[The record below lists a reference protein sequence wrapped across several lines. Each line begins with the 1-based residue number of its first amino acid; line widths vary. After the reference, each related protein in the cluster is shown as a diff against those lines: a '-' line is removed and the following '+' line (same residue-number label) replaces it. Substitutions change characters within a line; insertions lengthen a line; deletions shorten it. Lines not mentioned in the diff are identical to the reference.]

1 MLDRSAIEGIIPH
14 RDPFLLVDRIL
25 ELEPGAKATGELDVT
40 TQMFWTPGHFPQYP
54 VMPGVLIVE
63 AMAQVGA
70 VALLSLPENAGRIAF
85 FAGIDKVRFKRQVV
99 PGDTLSMHVELT
111 KVRGRIGFGEASAY
125 VGDQVA
131 CIGSLMFAIQ

>member
-14 RDPFLLVDRIL
+14 RDPFLLVDRVL
-25 ELEPGAKATGELDVT
+25 DLEPGVKATGELDVT
-40 TQMFWTPGHFPQYP
+40 MQMFWTQGHFPRHP

-70 VALLSLPENAGRIAF
+70 VALLSLPQNAGKIAF

-99 PGDTLSMHVELT
+99 PGDTLTMHVELT
-111 KVRGRIGFGEASAY
+111 KVRGRVGFGEASAY

-131 CIGSLMFAIQ
+131 CVGVLMFAVQ